1 MFVYVINKHGKPLMP
16 CKPQK
21 ARKLLT
27 AGKAKVVNHEPFT
40 IQLLFGSS
48 GYRQSVTLGIDAG
61 SVHIG
66 ASASTKKQEL
76 YASEKVMRSGDGK
89 ATIVRLLAKRRE
101 LRHSRRNRKTRYRKP
116 RFLNR
121 VHHKQ
126 KGWLAPSVENK
137 IHVHRQSI
145 LFEALHLMILSL
157 PKENVGIFEGF
168 VLKKLDGTKLEI
180 MPSKISFGW
189 HNKSYLVERRSAAPL
204 AVKTASTRR
213 ANY

>member
-21 ARKLLT
+21 ERKPLT

-76 YASEKVMRSGDGK
+76 YASAKGERWYIRGLRSK
-89 ATIVRLLAKRRE
+89 
-101 LRHSRRNRKTRYRKP
+101 S
-116 RFLNR
+116 
-121 VHHKQ
+121 
-126 KGWLAPSVENK
+126 S
-137 IHVHRQSI
+137 
-145 LFEALHLMILSL
+145 
-157 PKENVGIFEGF
+157 F